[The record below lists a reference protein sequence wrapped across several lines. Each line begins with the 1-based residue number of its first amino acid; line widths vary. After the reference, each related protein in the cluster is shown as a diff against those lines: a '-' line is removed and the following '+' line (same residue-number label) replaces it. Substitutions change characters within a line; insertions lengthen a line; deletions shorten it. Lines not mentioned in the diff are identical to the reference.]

1 MQFFE
6 DLKGTGAK
14 ALTPEERIELEELRR
29 QVVSLRQRVEMQSDT
44 KETKKAKDSD
54 ESSEDSEC
62 DQVAELPKLPAPGQ
76 AKPKARTSVS
86 AEAFGKYNAK
96 TVYQVKVIQKSDVTK
111 EK

>member
-6 DLKGTGAK
+6 DIKGTGAK

-29 QVVSLRQRVEMQSDT
+29 QVVSLRQRVELDT